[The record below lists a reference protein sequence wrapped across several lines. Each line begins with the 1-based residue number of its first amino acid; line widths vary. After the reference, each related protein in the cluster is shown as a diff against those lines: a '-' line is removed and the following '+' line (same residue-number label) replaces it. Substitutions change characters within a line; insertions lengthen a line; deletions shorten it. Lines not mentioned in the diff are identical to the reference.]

1 MCSFINFF
9 LFSVPKCQLP
19 EDKIV
24 LPEGNIVCHGKTT
37 LHVSF
42 LLYNPLA
49 EVGCYGS
56 DLAYMFLCS
65 TFTVTGRTEVYF
77 DTETCYL
84 YPLC

>member
-19 EDKIV
+19 EAVIV
-24 LPEGNIVCHGKTT
+24 FPEGKIACQGKIT

-42 LLYNPLA
+42 LWYNPLA
-49 EVGCYGS
+49 EVRCCES
-56 DLAYMFLCS
+56 DLAYVLLCS

-84 YPLC
+84 YPFC